1 MGIYIKGMDISEIE
15 ELVLTKNVQLIF
27 RWTSDMKITAK
38 TRAESDS
45 GIVSYSKEFEIVE
58 VPEPHGRLIDAD
70 ELVEKAYDEE
80 ETDGVTFGIDSA
92 EELEILFDDDA
103 PTVIEAEGDDYDYER
118 ASDMRDYCEM
128 YEPTYNTEDG
138 SM

>member
-38 TRAESDS
+38 TKAESDS

-70 ELVEKAYDEE
+70 ELVEKAYKE
-80 ETDGVTFGIDSA
+80 ETDGVTFCVDNA
-92 EELEILFDDDA
+92 EEFEILFDDNA
-103 PTVIEAEGDDYDYER
+103 PTVIEAEE
-118 ASDMRDYCEM
+118 
-128 YEPTYNTEDG
+128 
-138 SM
+138 